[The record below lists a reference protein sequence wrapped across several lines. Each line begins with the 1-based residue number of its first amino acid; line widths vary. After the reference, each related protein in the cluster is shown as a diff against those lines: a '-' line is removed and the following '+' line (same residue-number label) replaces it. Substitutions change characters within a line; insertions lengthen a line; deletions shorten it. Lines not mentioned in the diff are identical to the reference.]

1 MHAVPVPPER
11 MALMRRGRPLKR
23 WRYVGFYGPEL
34 MLCAGD
40 VRIGML
46 RQQFWAVAEPG
57 RSLVEATSLRSAGV
71 TMDGNGL
78 AIESRDARLALTID
92 ENDGVAGTHPNGRS
106 GYVWTRKQ
114 AGVAMRGSLTIG
126 GRTVELDGEGVV
138 DDTAGYHA
146 RRTAW
151 SWSAG
156 VGRGAGGEHVAWNLV
171 EGVNDEAEG
180 SERAVW
186 IDGQPFEPGP
196 VTFAPDLAA
205 IDFSEGA
212 RLAFE
217 AWPGSTRE
225 DHTNALILRSDYR
238 QPFGEFAGELPG
250 GLTLD
255 RGFGVMEEHL
265 AIW

>member
-23 WRYVGFYGPEL
+23 WRYVGFYGPDL

-40 VRIGML
+40 VRIGVL
-46 RQQFWAVAEPG
+46 RQQFWAVAERG
-57 RSLVEATSLRSAGV
+57 RPLVEATSLRSAGV
-71 TMDGNGL
+71 TMDPGRV
-78 AIESRDARLALTID
+78 AIESREARLELAID
-92 ENDGVAGTHPNGRS
+92 EVDGVAGVHPNGRS

-114 AGVAMRGSLTIG
+114 AGVAMRGSLAID

-146 RRTAW
+146 RRTEW
-151 SWSAG
+151 RWSAG
-156 VGRGAGGEHVAWNLV
+156 VGRGAAGEHVAWNLV
-171 EGVNDEAEG
+171 EGVNDEPDG

-186 IDGQPFEPGP
+186 IDGKPFEPRP
-196 VTFAPDLAA
+196 VSFTSDLSGVR
-205 IDFSEGA
+205 FSEGA
-212 RLAFE
+212 RLAFD
-217 AWPGSTRE
+217 AWPGSVRE

-238 QPFGEFAGELPG
+238 QPFGEFSGELPG
-250 GLTLD
+250 GVVLIQ
-255 RGFGVMEEHL
+255 GFGVMEEHL